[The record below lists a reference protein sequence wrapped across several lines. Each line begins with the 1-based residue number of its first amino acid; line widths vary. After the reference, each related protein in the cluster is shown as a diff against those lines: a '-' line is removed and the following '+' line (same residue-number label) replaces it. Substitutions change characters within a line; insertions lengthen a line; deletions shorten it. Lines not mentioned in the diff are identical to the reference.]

1 MELSVRRTSIVALA
15 IAGGGLS
22 ASASAQQACGERLTK
37 AALTLARPNLAS
49 VRITSQ
55 TSLVHVRAHP
65 GCGGELET
73 RAQLYLESSFSGCEA
88 WGSGQIATAS
98 NANHR
103 VTAQRDCAV
112 YLCSTAW
119 HTRGRSYFNDAE
131 LATVRGNAVRAGEL
145 CQLGSP
151 PPPPPPPPPA
161 PKSAVQPKVIPK
173 PVVQDPSRFV
183 APVEVPE
190 QIKPEEGLDLGVE
203 GGVPGG
209 VEGGVPGGVVGGVV
223 GGLPD
228 APPPMQAVR
237 VGGQI
242 KEPKKLKN
250 ITPVY
255 PDIAKQARV
264 QGVVILECTI
274 SPQGKVTDVKVLRGI
289 PLLDAAAIEAVKQW
303 VYTPTLLNGVPVPVI
318 MTVTVNFRLS

>member
-1 MELSVRRTSIVALA
+1 MQQRLFEDLIESDVVAHKTKQSYTLPVSIAIHAVVLLVVLVVPILTSEALP
-15 IAGGGLS
+15 
-22 ASASAQQACGERLTK
+22 E
-37 AALTLARPNLAS
+37 P
-49 VRITSQ
+49 
-55 TSLVHVRAHP
+55 
-65 GCGGELET
+65 
-73 RAQLYLESSFSGCEA
+73 
-88 WGSGQIATAS
+88 S
-98 NANHR
+98 NA
-103 VTAQRDCAV
+103 VKAFFVEPA
-112 YLCSTAW
+112 AP
-119 HTRGRSYFNDAE
+119 
-131 LATVRGNAVRAGEL
+131 
-145 CQLGSP
+145 P

-161 PKSAVQPKVIPK
+161 PKAATQPKVEPRPVPQEAPK
-173 PVVQDPSRFV
+173 FT

-190 QIKPEEGLDLGVE
+190 EIKPEEGIDLGVE

-228 APPPMQAVR
+228 APPPTQAVR

-242 KEPKKLKN
+242 KEPKKLKDVK
-250 ITPVY
+250 TVY

-274 SPQGKVTDVKVLRGI
+274 SPQGKVTNVTVLRGI

>member
-1 MELSVRRTSIVALA
+1 MEQRLFQDLIESDVVAHKTGQGKTLPV
-15 IAGGGLS
+15 S
-22 ASASAQQACGERLTK
+22 
-37 AALTLARPNLAS
+37 LTL
-49 VRITSQ
+49 
-55 TSLVHVRAHP
+55 H
-65 GCGGELET
+65 G
-73 RAQLYLESSFSGCEA
+73 
-88 WGSGQIATAS
+88 IALIFIII
-98 NANHR
+98 
-103 VTAQRDCAV
+103 VPLLQP
-112 YLCSTAW
+112 
-119 HTRGRSYFNDAE
+119 AE
-131 LATVRGNAVRAGEL
+131 LPEPAAAVKAFFVEPI
-145 CQLGSP
+145 SAP

-161 PKSAVQPKVIPK
+161 PKRPDAPKPIPK
-173 PVVQDPSRFV
+173 PVMAETKFT

-203 GGVPGG
+203 GGVSGG

-228 APPPMQAVR
+228 APAPVQAVR

-242 KEPKKLKN
+242 KEPKKLKHVAPN
-250 ITPVY
+250 Y

>member
-1 MELSVRRTSIVALA
+1 MERRLFEDLIDSDRVAHRTQQSKTLPVSLALHTIAAALIVIVPL
-15 IAGGGLS
+15 LS
-22 ASASAQQACGERLTK
+22 ADQLPDPASAVK
-37 AALTLARPNLAS
+37 AFFVEPMAAPA
-49 VRITSQ
+49 
-55 TSLVHVRAHP
+55 
-65 GCGGELET
+65 
-73 RAQLYLESSFSGCEA
+73 
-88 WGSGQIATAS
+88 
-98 NANHR
+98 
-103 VTAQRDCAV
+103 
-112 YLCSTAW
+112 
-119 HTRGRSYFNDAE
+119 
-131 LATVRGNAVRAGEL
+131 
-145 CQLGSP
+145 
-151 PPPPPPPPPA
+151 PPPPPPPPA
-161 PKSAVQPKVIPK
+161 ARPANAPKIIPK
-173 PVVQDPSRFV
+173 PILGNQFV

-190 QIKPEEGLDLGVE
+190 EITPEESIDMGE
-203 GGVPGG
+203 GGAGG

-228 APPPMQAVR
+228 APPPPVQAVR

-250 ITPVY
+250 VAPVY

-303 VYTPTLLNGVPVPVI
+303 VYSPTLLNGVPVPVI

>member
-1 MELSVRRTSIVALA
+1 MERRLFEDLIDSDKVAHRTQQSLTLPVSLA
-15 IAGGGLS
+15 IHAVVLL
-22 ASASAQQACGERLTK
+22 AVFVVPLLTSEEMPEPTGAVK
-37 AALTLARPNLAS
+37 AFFVEPAAP
-49 VRITSQ
+49 
-55 TSLVHVRAHP
+55 
-65 GCGGELET
+65 
-73 RAQLYLESSFSGCEA
+73 
-88 WGSGQIATAS
+88 
-98 NANHR
+98 
-103 VTAQRDCAV
+103 
-112 YLCSTAW
+112 
-119 HTRGRSYFNDAE
+119 
-131 LATVRGNAVRAGEL
+131 
-145 CQLGSP
+145 P

-161 PKSAVQPKVIPK
+161 PKAAVQPKTPPRPIEDSPK
-173 PVVQDPSRFV
+173 FV

-190 QIKPEEGLDLGVE
+190 EIAPEEGIDLGVE

-228 APPPMQAVR
+228 APPPPQAVR

-250 ITPVY
+250 ITPTY

-289 PLLDAAAIEAVKQW
+289 PLLDQAAIEAVKQW

-318 MTVTVNFRLS
+318 MTVTVNFRLN